1 MADILYLLAGADSG
15 DVGVFEVKAAEGPVV
30 KAIARHH
37 NGHSQVVRGFD
48 WHVPSGLL
56 WTGGEDCKVCVCRKV

>member
-48 WHVPSGLL
+48 Y
-56 WTGGEDCKVCVCRKV
+56 TGSCYFA